1 MTQDDDLT
9 SEGGHGHKDGD
20 DDGELAVHYLG
31 KPHGDGLRAQDL
43 GDAER
48 GVEGDVGE
56 GVDHRDQDD
65 RDADGPGQVPHRV
78 LELLDHK
85 VEVVPAVVSKQPRV
99 EGQGQ
104 FCQVCFCV
112 VPREVLSLS

>member
-1 MTQDDDLT
+1 MTHDDDLT

-20 DDGELAVHYLG
+20 DDGKLAVHDLG
-31 KPHGDGLRAQDL
+31 KPDGDRLGAQDL
-43 GDAER
+43 RDTER

-65 RDADGPGQVPHRV
+65 GDADGPGQVPHRV

-85 VEVVPAVVSKQPRV
+85 VEVVPAIVSKQSRV
-99 EGQGQ
+99 ERQGQ
-104 FCQVCFCV
+104 FC
-112 VPREVLSLS
+112 